1 MKKVNY
7 LGVAISI
14 VGFFTG
20 LLLFYLLAE
29 NYMLVVNG
37 KLTSIPPRPDEA
49 LAVEITHSML
59 GWFGIGASGIWAMV
73 LYGFATKQEWS
84 WRYGTIAASF
94 QMLAGFFP
102 MIPAKS
108 IDLPAATMPVFI
120 IATVLWFAIMY
131 IGKVN
136 RKVLIFLFIAGMAYV
151 LSYVNGVAIISKYQ
165 TTTYNDVWKGMYAVV
180 FAVTW
185 FAAAAWLTLSFGVL
199 TRKSYT
205 VPLGIMAAVMSMIGG
220 YTLAIVNIM
229 EVERF
234 SMFLPAPVLA
244 TGLLIFLIFPST
256 KRLLTEWKEKTFI

>member
-1 MKKVNY
+1 MKKINY

-14 VGFFTG
+14 IGFFTG

-37 KLTSIPPRPDEA
+37 KMNSVPPRPDEA
-49 LAVEITHSML
+49 LAVMITHSML
-59 GWFGIGASGIWAMV
+59 GWIGIGASGLWSAV
-73 LYGFATKQEWS
+73 LYGFVTKQEWS
-84 WRYGTIAASF
+84 WRYGSIAASF

-102 MIPAKS
+102 AIPAKS
-108 IDLPAATMPVFI
+108 IDLPAATLPVFL
-120 IATVLWFAIMY
+120 IATILWFGIMY

-136 RKVLIFLFIAGMAYV
+136 RKLLIFLFIAGMAYV

-185 FAAAAWLTLSFGVL
+185 FASASWLTLAFGVL

-205 VPLGIMAAVMSMIGG
+205 IPLGIMAAVMAMIGG
-220 YTLAIVNIM
+220 YTLAVVNVM
-229 EVERF
+229 EVHRF
-234 SMFLPAPVLA
+234 SMFLLAPLFS
-244 TGLLIFLIFPST
+244 TGLLIYLCTPGA
-256 KRLLTEWKEKTFI
+256 KKLLMEWEEKHFI

>member
-1 MKKVNY
+1 MKKLNY
-7 LGVAISI
+7 LGIIISVI
-14 VGFFTG
+14 GFFTG

-37 KLTSIPPRPDEA
+37 KLTSEIPRPDEA

-59 GWFGIGASGIWAMV
+59 GWLGIGASGLWGAV
-73 LYGFATKQEWS
+73 LYGFIHKQEWS
-84 WRYGTIAASF
+84 WRYGTIAAAL

-102 MIPAKS
+102 VIPAKS

-120 IATVLWFAIMY
+120 IATVLWFGMMY

-136 RKVLIFLFIAGMAYV
+136 KKVIVLLFIVGMAYV

-180 FAVTW
+180 FLVTW
-185 FAAAAWLTLSFGVL
+185 FAAVSWLVVSFNVL
-199 TRKSYT
+199 TRKAFT
-205 VPLGIMAAVMSMIGG
+205 VPLGIMAALMAMIGG

-234 SMFLPAPVLA
+234 SMFLPAPLLS
-244 TGLLIFLIFPST
+244 TGLLIYLFFPSA
-256 KRLLTEWKEKTFI
+256 KKLMTEWKER

>member
-1 MKKVNY
+1 MKKINY
-7 LGVAISI
+7 LGVVISI

-37 KLTSIPPRPDEA
+37 KMTSMPPRPDEA
-49 LAVEITHSML
+49 LAVIITHSML
-59 GWFGIGASGIWAMV
+59 GWLGIGASGLWGAV
-73 LYGFATKQEWS
+73 LYGFVTKQEWS
-84 WRYGTIAASF
+84 WRYGSIAAAL

-102 MIPAKS
+102 AIPAKS
-108 IDLPAATMPVFI
+108 IDLPAATLPVFV

-136 RKVLIFLFIAGMAYV
+136 RKLLVFLFIAGMAYV

-185 FAAAAWLTLSFGVL
+185 FASASWLILSFAVL
-199 TRKSYT
+199 QRKSYT
-205 VPLGIMAAVMSMIGG
+205 IPLGIMAAIMSMIGG
-220 YTLAIVNIM
+220 YTLAIVNVI
-229 EVERF
+229 EVHRF
-234 SMFLPAPVLA
+234 SMFLPAPLIA
-244 TGLLIFLIFPST
+244 TGLLIYLCFPSA
-256 KRLLTEWKEKTFI
+256 KKLLTEWESKHYI

>member
-1 MKKVNY
+1 MKKNDY
-7 LGVAISI
+7 LGIAIAI
-14 VGFFTG
+14 IGFFTG
-20 LLLFYLLAE
+20 LFLFYLLAE

-59 GWFGIGASGIWAMV
+59 GWLGIGASGLWGAV
-73 LYGFATKQEWS
+73 LYGFIHKQEWS
-84 WRYGTIAASF
+84 WRYGTIAASL

-102 MIPAKS
+102 TIPAKS

-120 IATVLWFAIMY
+120 IATILWFGVMY

-136 RKVLIFLFIAGMAYV
+136 RKVLTLLFIAGIAYV

-180 FAVTW
+180 FMVTW
-185 FAAAAWLTLSFGVL
+185 FGAVSWLVFSFGIL
-199 TRKSYT
+199 TRKAFT
-205 VPLGIMAAVMSMIGG
+205 VPLGIMASLMAMIGG
-220 YTLAIVNIM
+220 YTLAIVNII

-234 SMFLPAPVLA
+234 SMFLPAPLLS
-244 TGLLIFLIFPST
+244 TGLLIYLFFPST
-256 KRLLTEWKEKTFI
+256 KKLLTEWKDR

>member
-1 MKKVNY
+1 MKKISY
-7 LGVAISI
+7 LGVTISI
-14 VGFFTG
+14 VGFFAG

-37 KLTSIPPRPDEA
+37 KMTSIPPRPDEA
-49 LAVEITHSML
+49 LAVQITYSML
-59 GWFGIGASGIWAMV
+59 GWLGIGASGLWAAV

-84 WRYGTIAASF
+84 WRYGKIAASL

-102 MIPAKS
+102 TIPAKS

-120 IATVLWFAIMY
+120 IATILWFGIMY

-136 RKVLIFLFIAGMAYV
+136 RKLLAFLFIAGMAYV

-165 TTTYNDVWKGMYAVV
+165 TTDYNDIWKGMYAVV

-185 FAAAAWLTLSFGVL
+185 FAAIAWLTLSFGVL
-199 TRKSYT
+199 KRKSYT

-220 YTLAIVNIM
+220 YTLAIVNII
-229 EVERF
+229 EVQRF
-234 SMFLPAPVLA
+234 SMFLPAPLIS
-244 TGLLIFLIFPST
+244 TGLLIYLCFPSA
-256 KRLLTEWKEKTFI
+256 KKLLTEWEEKTFI